1 MNKVKIEVRNNKFNE
16 EPIEVVYLG
25 NLEESDGK
33 TLVSY
38 EESVLTG
45 MEGVFTKLSI
55 DKDHLE
61 IVRTGN
67 IESRMVF
74 REHHKDVFVYKMS
87 VGAMS
92 MALETDQLSVGRA
105 ADTIDIYIRYRLE
118 IAGDP
123 GDRNE
128 MFIRITRNQKTL

>member
-1 MNKVKIEVRNNKFNE
+1 MKKVKIEVRSNKFNE

-25 NLEESDGK
+25 RMEEREGK

-38 EESVLTG
+38 EESILTG
-45 MEGVFTKLSI
+45 MEGVFTELSI
-55 DKDHLE
+55 NDDHLE

-67 IESRMVF
+67 IESKMVF
-74 REHHKDVFVYKMS
+74 KEHHKDVFVYKMS

-92 MALETDQLSVGRA
+92 MALETDQLLVGKE

-128 MFIRITRNQKTL
+128 MSIKITKN

>member
-1 MNKVKIEVRNNKFNE
+1 MKKVKIEVRSNKFNE

-25 NLEESDGK
+25 RLEEREGK
-33 TLVSY
+33 TLVFY

-45 MEGVFTKLSI
+45 MEGVFTELSI
-55 DKDHLE
+55 NDDHLE

-67 IESRMVF
+67 IESKMVF
-74 REHHKDVFVYKMS
+74 KEHHKDVFVYKMN
-87 VGAMS
+87 VGSMS
-92 MALETDQLSVGRA
+92 MALETDQLSVGKEEDA
-105 ADTIDIYIRYRLE
+105 IDIYIRYRLE

-128 MFIRITRNQKTL
+128 MSIKITRN